1 MAKSTT
7 TSGKKRTR
15 KSCEIES
22 QMDLFPVA
30 SSTRD
35 PSKRCQP
42 TSSGDSLNATFSPGS
57 EGGRSLS
64 GNQDGPTTGRSGQAP
79 ALASLTAAQAKE
91 RGLLTSG
98 TYGLLSIG
106 SSSSTSLQSFL
117 ENRLQKRTQ
126 SLGSTLY
133 KLTWKPW
140 TTPLG
145 PSRFRL
151 QAWGRPISETDC
163 TGWPTPKEGKS
174 NGRGNPN
181 RRSQGRIED
190 VVQTIALIGPG
201 TLGSAAA
208 MASDVRLNPEFS
220 RWLMG
225 FPAQWTQTQPTE
237 TPLSSPPPERSLK
250 RISTIRWQVMPQGW
264 SEITLG
270 NISKCYRREPPS
282 P

>member
-1 MAKSTT
+1 M
-7 TSGKKRTR
+7 
-15 KSCEIES
+15 
-22 QMDLFPVA
+22 A

-35 PSKRCQP
+35 PSRTCLP
-42 TSSGDSLNATFSPGS
+42 TSSGDSLNAISS
-57 EGGRSLS
+57 LESAAGRSPS
-64 GNQDGPTTGRSGQAP
+64 VKQDGPTTDRSGQGH
-79 ALASLTAAQAKE
+79 ALASLTAAQAKK
-91 RGLLTSG
+91 RGLMTSG
-98 TYGLLSIG
+98 TFGLLSIG
-106 SSSSTSLQSFL
+106 SSSSTRLQSFL
-117 ENRLQKRTQ
+117 ENRLRERTQ
-126 SLGSTLY
+126 ILGSTLY
-133 KLTWKPW
+133 RLTWKPW
-140 TTPLG
+140 ITPLG
-145 PSRFRL
+145 PCRFQL

-174 NGRGNPN
+174 NGRGNPD
-181 RRSQGRIED
+181 RKSQGRIED
-190 VVQTIALIGPG
+190 VVQTIALTGPG

-264 SEITLG
+264 SEITVS
-270 NISKCYRREPPS
+270 NIGKGYRREPSS